1 MPTPPRPVAPR
12 PIARAPFRPRVIE
25 EITPPGSPLILPG
38 MLSCRDCTLAEH
50 RMRVVPG
57 WGQWPAK
64 VMFVAQSPGEEED
77 RRGIP
82 LIGKTGKLFTQILTE
97 VGIDLGEQY
106 KTNVNHCHPEGN
118 RKATPGE
125 VHACRRWLDQEVNLV
140 DPEIIVAMGDSA
152 YKVFLPDETKSS
164 ITQIQGSVF
173 QRVIAGKMRYVI
185 PTVHPSYVSRNLA
198 VNRPIFKSHMQ
209 KVKDLLDGK
218 PVTEALPFRKIEAT
232 WDEILEV
239 VYDPDHRPFGFDLE
253 TDSTDHNA
261 DVIGVGVCNTPGDGR
276 YYPFMNSE
284 EAAELLPQ
292 LREALEST
300 ERIKIVSNAKFE
312 RHILRGCKFCADG
325 QHASARYGITLRN
338 YYDTLLAAWLVGTV
352 PLGLKDAM
360 HALFGIEMLR
370 IDRFKEMGFK
380 KKDRFGNYQV
390 DMVAAQSEVLNQV
403 IEYAA
408 QDPDASLRVHLALE
422 PILKERGQW
431 ELYTELELPISE
443 VIVEMEHNGMLFDP
457 TPLDRAAPDLLVQM
471 GLQVQK
477 LNELVGTKFNP
488 VSTDQCAEI
497 LYGQKYSH
505 PYKLPIPD
513 DFDSTKTKTGLPST
527 DRITLGQHLDNPVAR
542 GILSARAQR
551 KLYGTY
557 VKGLLKWPEEDGR
570 IRSDLKQTGAG
581 TGRPSSKDPNMQN
594 IPARTRDDVDMGI
607 DIHVC
612 REAFIASPGNFIYA
626 PDLSQIEM
634 RLAADRSGD
643 ESMIHLITTGADLHN
658 NSAYKMYKVTAEH
671 IASGQITP
679 EDWKNMRYLAKTIG
693 FGCLFGL
700 TESGLLLRTPTL
712 DLTLE
717 DARGF
722 INGFYDAYPGLRQWQ
737 RDTIDFVREHGY
749 GLSILN
755 RRRYFPDIR
764 ANQPKYRSA
773 AEREA
778 INFPIQGSAADYF
791 KICLLR
797 VMDFLNRANL
807 KTKLIMQ
814 VHDEIVMEG
823 PQEELDILEA
833 NIPELMATAIPLRV
847 PVKVDFEWGTDW
859 GHLHGHE
866 VA

>member
-1 MPTPPRPVAPR
+1 MTAPRPVPR
-12 PIARAPFRPRVIE
+12 PVSPTPYRPRVVE
-25 EITPPGSPLILPG
+25 EVTPPGSPLILPG
-38 MLSCRDCTLAEH
+38 MLSCRDCTLCEH
-50 RMRVVPG
+50 RRRVVPG

-82 LIGKTGKLFTQILTE
+82 LIGKTGKLLTQILGE

-106 KTNVNHCHPEGN
+106 KTNINHCHPEGN

-140 DPEIIVAMGDSA
+140 DPDIIVAMGDAA

-173 QRVIAGKMRYVI
+173 QRRIAGRLRYVI
-185 PTVHPSYVSRNLA
+185 PTVHPSFVSRNLA
-198 VNRPIFKSHMQ
+198 VNRPIFKAHMQ
-209 KVKDLLDGK
+209 KVKDLIDGK
-218 PVTEALPFRKIEAT
+218 PLTTELPFRTKEAT

-239 VYDPDHRPFGFDLE
+239 VYDSDFRPYGFDLE
-253 TDSTDHNA
+253 TDSLAHNA
-261 DVIGVGVCNTPGDGR
+261 DIIGIGVCNTPGDGR
-276 YYPFMNSE
+276 YYPFANSE
-284 EAAELLPQ
+284 EAVEKIEQ
-292 LREALEST
+292 LRGSLES
-300 ERIKIVSNAKFE
+300 EQWVKIGSNTKYE
-312 RHILRGCKFCADG
+312 RHVLRGCPSCTDG
-325 QHASARYGITLRN
+325 LHAKARYGITVRN
-338 YYDTLLAAWLVGTV
+338 YRDTLLAAWLVGTV

-360 HALFGIEMLR
+360 HSLFGIEMIR
-370 IDRFKEMGFK
+370 IDKFKEIGFK
-380 KKDRFGNYQV
+380 RKDRFGNYQV
-390 DMVAAQSEVLNQV
+390 DLAAAQSEVLDQV
-403 IEYAA
+403 VEYAA
-408 QDPDASLRVHLALE
+408 QDPDASLRVHNALE
-422 PILKERGQW
+422 PILHERSQW
-431 ELYTELELPISE
+431 ELYTELELPITE

-457 TPLDRAAPDLLVQM
+457 TPLDNAAPDLLVQI

-488 VSTDQCAEI
+488 ISTDQCAEI
-497 LYGQKYSH
+497 LYGDKYRH
-505 PYKLPIPD
+505 PYKLPIPE
-513 DFDSTKTKTGLPST
+513 DFDPAKTANGLPST

-557 VKGLLKWPEEDGR
+557 VKGLLKWPEADGR
-570 IRSDLKQTGAG
+570 IHSEIKQTGAG
-581 TGRPSSKDPNMQN
+581 TGRPSAKNPNMQN
-594 IPARTRDDVDMGI
+594 IPARTRDDVDVGI

-612 REAFIASPGNFIYA
+612 REAFVAPPGHLIYA

-671 IASGQITP
+671 IASGQISA

-712 DLTLE
+712 NLTLE

-737 RDTIDFVREHGY
+737 QDIIAFVREYGY

-764 ANQPKYRSA
+764 ASHPKYRSA

-797 VMDFLNRANL
+797 VMDFLKRSNL
-807 KTKLIMQ
+807 KTRLIMQ

-823 PQEELDILEA
+823 PEEELDTLEA
-833 NIPELMATAIPLRV
+833 NIPELMATAIQLRV

-859 GHLHGHE
+859 GHLHGHG
-866 VA
+866 AA